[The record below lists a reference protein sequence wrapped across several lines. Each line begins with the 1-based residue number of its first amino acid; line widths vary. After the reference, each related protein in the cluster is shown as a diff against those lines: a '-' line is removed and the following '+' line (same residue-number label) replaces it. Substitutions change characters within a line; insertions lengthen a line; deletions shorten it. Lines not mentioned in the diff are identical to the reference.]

1 MKFYF
6 QSNLSSIIIII
17 MIMIIIIMDFCNQYC
32 LAMKKNHPKKRN
44 KRYKRDIELYDYDNP
59 EQEPIIT
66 TTMANEA
73 QTEQKTEQPGQ
84 QTEQSSTSTEGK
96 SFVDTIFGKFDSF
109 YHWLDEYHHD
119 SPKQYWITLF
129 AFEIVLILIGYCLG
143 RQLTPSRP

>member
-1 MKFYF
+1 
-6 QSNLSSIIIII
+6 